1 VYCRF
6 GHSWDDPEMVEG
18 HRDSPW
24 SSAAWKPPSH
34 GPTHDR
40 LATSP
45 HAPNRFDQ
53 TEHTKLANAFPTDL
67 ISRCPTFSPPYPRLM
82 HPSLAHRLLRPLLN
96 RTSPWMTFFVD
107 SGGVGQV
114 LGIICRRGRSRGGPA
129 SPTAGLP
136 CVRSKKPPRPL
147 LLGTASIYS
156 VSVPPFLC
164 LPLAISPSL
173 AAVLS
178 RRNQRIGGGVAGG
191 TKGTTASW
199 EPGSKGWRWC
209 GVWRP
214 WTHLSVW

>member
-1 VYCRF
+1 
-6 GHSWDDPEMVEG
+6 MVEG

-156 VSVPPFLC
+156 EKSENRRGRCRWNQGHDCIVGAWEQGVAVVRC
-164 LPLAISPSL
+164 L
-173 AAVLS
+173 AAM
-178 RRNQRIGGGVAGG
+178 
-191 TKGTTASW
+191 
-199 EPGSKGWRWC
+199 GS
-209 GVWRP
+209 
-214 WTHLSVW
+214 S